1 MQVSPY
7 IKFRYIVFSLSLS
20 LYLSLSLHLSI
31 YIYLS
36 LTIPLALVL
45 MWPLLWLCHFIVR
58 VLWPLKFI
66 FRAIKVSYAREKRNL
81 HFQNES
87 VKFVTGSN
95 CPSMSYE
102 ILHCYVTNSSHCIC
116 TKGKQKVQRGH
127 ATATNNMTLTTS
139 NCHVRNI
146 FWPVKSWSYGYI
158 WFCNESVNV

>member
-1 MQVSPY
+1 MQVSLW
-7 IKFRYIVFSLSLS
+7 INFRYIVLSFSLSLP
-20 LYLSLSLHLSI
+20 LFLSFSAS
-31 YIYLS
+31 
-36 LTIPLALVL
+36 LALLL
-45 MWPLLWLCHFIVR
+45 MWPLLGLCHFIVR

-66 FRAIKVSYAREKRNL
+66 FRAFKFSYVTEKQNL

-102 ILHCYVTNSSHCIC
+102 ILQCYVTNSSHCIW

-127 ATATNNMTLTTS
+127 ATAANNVTLTTS

-146 FWPVKSWSYGYI
+146 FWPVKS
-158 WFCNESVNV
+158 